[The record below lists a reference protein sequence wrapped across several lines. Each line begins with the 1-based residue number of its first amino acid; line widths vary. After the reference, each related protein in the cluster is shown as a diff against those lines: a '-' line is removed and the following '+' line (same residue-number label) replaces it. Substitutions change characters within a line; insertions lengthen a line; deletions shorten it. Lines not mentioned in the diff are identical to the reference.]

1 MEGGKANEKETKEKS
16 CKSGHESNN
25 STRHANSSNCPAN
38 TSTQLITLVEIT
50 EERERNLPILC
61 NNSITHISLKE
72 K

>member
-1 MEGGKANEKETKEKS
+1 MKKKQKKKLAKLVIKAITALAMLI
-16 CKSGHESNN
+16 G
-25 STRHANSSNCPAN
+25 SNCPAN